1 MNLYGSHRKLLA
13 NSKHAIIAA
22 IEIYNKPKFEY
33 REEIFTILIAT
44 AWELFILA
52 VLSKN
57 KQRIFAPK
65 KSHDEYRTLSFEEA
79 MKQAGRYF
87 PKDVNF
93 ATVSKNI
100 SLLRKYRNTAVHY
113 YQKEQNKQ
121 LIYGLANASI
131 IYYKDLLLSIFKD
144 DITKEVNLALLPLS
158 FSEPPDLV
166 EFLGKASKSKK
177 SFSPFEREFFDAMT
191 GLNIDG
197 IDRNRLVTQYTIKMV
212 QVKNP
217 KDADI
222 LVGKAK
228 SGKATLVVSKNVNPD
243 DSHPFR
249 RMDIIGGSGK
259 SRNKKLQRD
268 IRPYEFQAVVWKHNI
283 RNKSDYC
290 WKSKVGNSSARY
302 SFKMIDFLN
311 GLTDDGIAEAKEK
324 YREYWAKRRQKKG

>member
-33 REEIFTILIAT
+33 REEIFAILVTT

-65 KSHDEYRTLSFEEA
+65 KRHDEYRTLSFEEA

-87 PKDVNF
+87 PKDVHF
-93 ATVSKNI
+93 ATVFRNI

-121 LIYGLANASI
+121 AIYALANASI
-131 IYYKDLLLSIFKD
+131 IYYKELLLSIFKD

-158 FSEPPDLV
+158 FSEPPNLV
-166 EFLGKASKSKK
+166 EFLGKASKK
-177 SFSPFEREFFDAMT
+177 SLSPFERELLDTMT

-197 IDRNRLVTQYTIKMV
+197 IDRNRLVTQYTVKMV

-228 SGKATLVVSKNVNPD
+228 SGKATFVFKNVNPD

-259 SRNKKLQRD
+259 SRHKNLQRD
-268 IRPYEFQAVVWKHNI
+268 ITAHEFQAVVWENKI
-283 RNKSDYC
+283 RDNEDYC
-290 WKSKVGNSSARY
+290 WVSRVGHSSARY
-302 SFKMIDFLN
+302 SSKVIDFLN
-311 GLTDDGIAEAKEK
+311 GLADDDIAKAKEK
-324 YREYWAKRRQKKG
+324 YRKYWAKRRQKKG